1 MAENY
6 KVHVERIYCGSAE
19 HLKDYAGELHSFAQ
33 ELAYLPVVSS
43 TTDFCAYVA
52 EGDSAN
58 TVLYGALSLAE
69 ILSLGSASFVKSGGR
84 LAVGAGAKEAVEDV
98 AKAAAGF
105 DYQQY
110 KTLSVNMKHAGIE
123 KPIDYSSAAHHIVAK
138 GATDINA
145 VKSREILQKYGID
158 VSNAANGVYLRTTK
172 EVTEGA
178 YHPSLHTQDYYQ
190 LVYDQLKTPSSKEE
204 VLSNLYL
211 IREGLEN
218 DVF

>member
-84 LAVGAGAKEAVEDV
+84 LVLG
-98 AKAAAGF
+98 
-105 DYQQY
+105 
-110 KTLSVNMKHAGIE
+110 AGIE
-123 KPIDYSSAAHHIVAK
+123 RASTVSSA
-138 GATDINA
+138 G
-145 VKSREILQKYGID
+145 VKIGSKYVRD
-158 VSNAANGVYLRTTK
+158 ASDAANLILNAERKSTAATK
-172 EVTEGA
+172 TDQ
-178 YHPSLHTQDYYQ
+178 YHYAATFL
-190 LVYDQLKTPSSKEE
+190 SKEQMSSGK
-204 VLSNLYL
+204 VYAIDDGKSILLQV
-211 IREGLEN
+211 EGGLNGKNGIFEYILESDGKVSHQSFKESAGYSGKPN
-218 DVF
+218 